1 MQLLGAIRHTN
12 KKFMDERVSK
22 NGYIAQ
28 AWLVIL
34 LAFLFGGALAGV
46 QRTLGPRI
54 AENQRN
60 ETYDVIPSIVP
71 GAEKSLTQEA
81 TLEAADGK
89 LHRVYKA
96 IGADGKQKGW
106 VIPTSGPGFAD
117 EIRLLI
123 GLDCEATVIT
133 GMYVLDQKET
143 PGLGALIASKPFC
156 EYFKEI
162 PTNRTLEVVT
172 TKPTASNQ
180 IEALTGATISSQS
193 VASIVNSAVKEL
205 KEPLQNLNQSI
216 KN

>member
-1 MQLLGAIRHTN
+1 MN
-12 KKFMDERVSK
+12 KT
-22 NGYIAQ
+22 GYISQ

-71 GAEKSLTQEA
+71 GADKSQTVELTV
-81 TLEAADGK
+81 DISGGK
-89 LHRVYKA
+89 QHRVYEA
-96 IGADGKQKGW
+96 IGADGQRMGW
-106 VIPTSGPGFAD
+106 VIPTHGPGFAD

-123 GLDCEATVIT
+123 GLDREATIIM
-133 GMYVLDQKET
+133 GIYVLDQKET
-143 PGLGALIASKPFC
+143 PGLGALITAQPFC
-156 EYFKEI
+156 EDFKHI

-172 TKPTASNQ
+172 TEPTAANQ

-193 VASIVNSAVKEL
+193 VAGIVNSAVKEL
-205 KEPLQNLNQSI
+205 KEPLQHLNQSL